1 MTESIL
7 LTKSKAF
14 ALRIVRLYK
23 YLRDRKESVI
33 AKQLLRSGTSIG
45 ANIAES
51 RYAQSKS
58 DFASKLQI
66 ALKEAAET
74 DDLHR
79 EYVLSQI
86 RQQVGFT
93 QADVA
98 ERLGVSQPTYAEC
111 ERGSN
116 MRIGTLQKIVT
127 ALGGELSFHVLIGG
141 RDYNLQMPQPR

>member
-1 MTESIL
+1 MRHEHLASNM
-7 LTKSKAF
+7 ARHF
-14 ALRIVRLYK
+14 N
-23 YLRDRKESVI
+23 E
-33 AKQLLRSGTSIG
+33 LRSRMT
-45 ANIAES
+45 AE
-51 RYAQSKS
+51 RRARN
-58 DFASKLQI
+58 
-66 ALKEAAET
+66 EAAAREMN
-74 DDLHR
+74 R

-111 ERGSN
+111 EHGSN

-141 RDYNLQMPQPR
+141 RDYNLQMP

>member
-1 MTESIL
+1 MSGHRNFNEL
-7 LTKSKAF
+7 LSKMSQERRA
-14 ALRIVRLYK
+14 RVK
-23 YLRDRKESVI
+23 
-33 AKQLLRSGTSIG
+33 
-45 ANIAES
+45 AE
-51 RYAQSKS
+51 A
-58 DFASKLQI
+58 D
-66 ALKEAAET
+66 E
-74 DDLHR
+74 LHR

-116 MRIGTLQKIVT
+116 MRIGTLQKIVA

-141 RDYNLQMPQPR
+141 RDYNLQMPQPS

>member
-1 MTESIL
+1 MSGHRNFNELVMKMSPERRARV
-7 LTKSKAF
+7 KA
-14 ALRIVRLYK
+14 
-23 YLRDRKESVI
+23 
-33 AKQLLRSGTSIG
+33 
-45 ANIAES
+45 
-51 RYAQSKS
+51 
-58 DFASKLQI
+58 
-66 ALKEAAET
+66 EAY
-74 DDLHR
+74 DLHC

-127 ALGGELSFHVLIGG
+127 ALGGDLSFQVAINGKE
-141 RDYNLQMPQPR
+141 YKLQMPTGG